1 MDRFALRWAPHPLP
15 PARAALVAVMGPGL
29 VTLLAVPENHVSE
42 TTVAVLYVL
51 AVVLAAGLG
60 GALAGIAASILSF
73 LALNFFFTPPLHTFD
88 VGTAGDLIALLVFLV
103 VSVVVGLLLSA
114 AVSEKLR
121 AERREVEAQL
131 LNKLTT
137 RLLSGEVIEG
147 VLRNFAAGISEM
159 FDLARCELIT
169 AFAEP
174 VSADRSAEPAPGEPF
189 EVELVARGQL
199 IGAMRAW
206 PASSRDALDPE
217 EHDSL
222 EAFGSR
228 FALALE
234 SMRLSV
240 EVRRAELDAETN
252 RLKAALFSGVTH
264 DVKTPLAAITAS
276 VTSLLE
282 GAGFTPEESREHLDT
297 IKQEADRLHRVVN
310 NMLDLSRMRADALV
324 PSRSPSPVD
333 ELIESVVARLR
344 PLLNG
349 REVEITVRDD
359 LPDVSMDVVQIDQVL
374 TNLIENAAKFSP
386 QNSLISLSAVGHPGG
401 VRVTVADRGPG
412 IPKEDHAR
420 IFEPFEKGRG
430 QASGTGLGLAIA
442 RAIVLAHGGRIW
454 VGDAPRGGA
463 AFTFELPCDP
473 GDSSEKEISGER
485 AGARS

>member
-1 MDRFALRWAPHPLP
+1 MDRLPLHWAPHPPP
-15 PARAALVAVMGPGL
+15 PARAVLVAVLGPGL
-29 VTLLAVPENHVSE
+29 VTLLAVPETHVSE

-137 RLLSGEVIEG
+137 RLLSGEIIEK
-147 VLRNFAAGISEM
+147 VLRNFAAGIAEM
-159 FDLARCELIT
+159 FDLVRCELTT

-174 VSADRSAEPAPGEPF
+174 VATDRSQESAPGEPF
-189 EVELVARGQL
+189 EVELVARGEP
-199 IGAMRAW
+199 IGTMRAW
-206 PASSRDALDPE
+206 PSSSRDGLDGDE
-217 EHDSL
+217 RESL
-222 EAFGSR
+222 EAFGSQL
-228 FALALE
+228 ALALE

-240 EVRRAELDAETN
+240 EVRRVEVDAETN

-282 GAGFTPEESREHLDT
+282 GAGFTPEESREHLET

-324 PSRSPSPVD
+324 PSRAPSPVD

-349 REVEITVRDD
+349 REVEISLQDE

-386 QNSLISLSAVGHPGG
+386 PNSLISLSAVGHPGG
-401 VRVTVADRGPG
+401 VRVTVADRGSG

-420 IFEPFEKGRG
+420 IFEPFERGRG

-454 VGDAPRGGA
+454 VGDTPRGGA
-463 AFTFELPCDP
+463 AFTFELPCAPDP
-473 GDSSEKEISGER
+473 SPEKETSGER

>member
-1 MDRFALRWAPHPLP
+1 
-15 PARAALVAVMGPGL
+15 L
-29 VTLLAVPENHVSE
+29 VTLLAVPEHHVSK

-51 AVVLAAGLG
+51 AVVMAAGLG
-60 GALAGIAASILSF
+60 GAPAGIAASILSF

-114 AVSEKLR
+114 AVAEKLR

-137 RLLSGEVIEG
+137 RLLSGEIIEK
-147 VLRNFAAGISEM
+147 VLRNFAAGIAEM
-159 FDLARCELIT
+159 FDLTRCELIT
-169 AFAEP
+169 AFAAP
-174 VSADRSAEPAPGEPF
+174 VAVDRSGEPAGANPF
-189 EVELVARGQL
+189 EVELVARGEP
-199 IGAMRAW
+199 IGTMRAW
-206 PASSRDALDPE
+206 PASSRDGLDTDE
-217 EHDSL
+217 RDSL

-228 FALALE
+228 LALALE

-310 NMLDLSRMRADALV
+310 NLLDLSRMRAEALV
-324 PSRSPSPVD
+324 PSRVPSPID

-344 PLLNG
+344 PLLNE
-349 REVEITVRDD
+349 REVEISVKDD
-359 LPDVSMDVVQIDQVL
+359 LPDVPIDVVQIDQVL

-386 QNSLISLSAVGHPGG
+386 PQSLISLSAVGHPGG

-412 IPKEDHAR
+412 IRKEDHAR
-420 IFEPFEKGRG
+420 IFEPFERGRG
-430 QASGTGLGLAIA
+430 QAAGTGLGLAIA

-463 AFTFELPCDP
+463 VFTFELPCDP
-473 GDSSEKEISGER
+473 APSVTKETIGER

>member
-1 MDRFALRWAPHPLP
+1 M
-15 PARAALVAVMGPGL
+15 
-29 VTLLAVPENHVSE
+29 VTLLAVPEHHVSE

-60 GALAGIAASILSF
+60 GAPAGIAASILSF

-137 RLLSGEVIEG
+137 RLLSGEVIEK
-147 VLRNFAAGISEM
+147 VLRNFAAGIAEM
-159 FDLARCELIT
+159 FDLARCELTT
-169 AFAEP
+169 AFADP
-174 VSADRSAEPAPGEPF
+174 VAADHSQEPAPGEPF
-189 EVELVARGQL
+189 EVELVARGEL
-199 IGAMRAW
+199 IGTMRAW
-206 PASSRDALDPE
+206 PDTSRDGLDADE
-217 EHDSL
+217 RESL
-222 EAFGSR
+222 EAFGSQL
-228 FALALE
+228 ALALE

-240 EVRRAELDAETN
+240 QVRRVEVDAETN

-282 GAGFTPEESREHLDT
+282 GAGFTPEESREHLET

-324 PSRSPSPVD
+324 PSRAPSPVD

-344 PLLNG
+344 P
-349 REVEITVRDD
+349 
-359 LPDVSMDVVQIDQVL
+359 
-374 TNLIENAAKFSP
+374 
-386 QNSLISLSAVGHPGG
+386 
-401 VRVTVADRGPG
+401 
-412 IPKEDHAR
+412 
-420 IFEPFEKGRG
+420 
-430 QASGTGLGLAIA
+430 
-442 RAIVLAHGGRIW
+442 
-454 VGDAPRGGA
+454 
-463 AFTFELPCDP
+463 
-473 GDSSEKEISGER
+473 
-485 AGARS
+485 